1 MNLISER
8 VIVSFQRRRGVN
20 SELGIATT
28 CKSAHLSSSEAHLY
42 RLLGLVSVLAVH
54 RVADTSDCVSS
65 RLDLPTIDVMRRIIR
80 GALMELKLTLCRA
93 TLLIIHHITLRKRQQ
108 RLQSERLESS
118 VAVAELKLEAAARS
132 SVHPTAAPSLTS
144 SGGGGGGGFDDDDD
158 DDAIQCD
165 RPPADRVLLGTG
177 GRLRGSQRGGPRGAP
192 DTTQPR

>member
-8 VIVSFQRRRGVN
+8 VIVSFQRRRVN
-20 SELGIATT
+20 SELGMATT
-28 CKSAHLSSSEAHLY
+28 CKSAHLSLSEAHMY

-65 RLDLPTIDVMRRIIR
+65 RLDLPTFDVMRRIIR

-132 SVHPTAAPSLTS
+132 SVHPTAAPSASLTS
-144 SGGGGGGGFDDDDD
+144 SGGGGGGFDDD

-177 GRLRGSQRGGPRGAP
+177 DRLRGSQRGGPRGAP

>member
-144 SGGGGGGGFDDDDD
+144 SGGGGGGGFDDD
-158 DDAIQCD
+158 AIQCD